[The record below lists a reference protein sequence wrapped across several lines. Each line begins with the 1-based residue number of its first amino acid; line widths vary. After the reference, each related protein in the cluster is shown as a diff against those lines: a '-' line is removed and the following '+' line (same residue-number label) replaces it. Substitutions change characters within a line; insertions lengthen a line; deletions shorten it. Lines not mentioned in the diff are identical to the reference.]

1 MKGLTGELKKR
12 VRRKDTLITGC
23 VMDSRS
29 GAVIEM
35 YQECGYDLIL
45 IDREHT
51 ALNSETML
59 EQIRIARALGIPCMV
74 RASDFSYHEACRF
87 LDQGADGIFMPRIH
101 SRQEAENFISNVKY
115 PPLGLRGLGAST
127 CPAGKYMGWG
137 KVGDM
142 VEFFNENLVVGI
154 QIETAGALA
163 DLDGILSVPGIDVAV
178 VGNDDLSMGMGIVG
192 ELDNSR
198 YIDAVMKVIDACEK
212 HGVLPGIA
220 CGDPALLR
228 FWHDRGMRF
237 FWSAADICLMWDAA
251 SKQISNIKA
260 ALTGKTSTRSSGRH
274 ANI

>member
-29 GAVIEM
+29 GAAVEM
-35 YQECGYDLIL
+35 YQECGYDLVL

-59 EQIRIARALGIPCMV
+59 EQIRLARALGIPCMV
-74 RASDFSYHEACRF
+74 RAADSSYHEACRF

-101 SRQEAENFISNVKY
+101 SRQEAEDFIRNVKY

-137 KVGDM
+137 KVRDM

-192 ELDNSR
+192 ELDNPK
-198 YIDAVMKVIDACEK
+198 YIEAVMKMIATCEK

-220 CGDPALLR
+220 CGDPARLR
-228 FWHDRGMRF
+228 FWHDKGMRF
-237 FWSAADICLMWDAA
+237 FWAAADVCLMWDAA
-251 SKQISNIKA
+251 GKQMSSIKT
-260 ALTGKTSTRSSGRH
+260 ALNGMAQPKTFGKH

>member
-23 VMDSRS
+23 IMDSRS
-29 GAVIEM
+29 GAVVEM
-35 YQECGYDLIL
+35 YQETGYDLVL

-59 EQIRIARALGIPCMV
+59 EQIRMARALGIPCMV
-74 RASDFSYHEACRF
+74 RAADSSYHEACRF

-101 SRQEAENFISNVKY
+101 SRQEAENFIRSVKY

-127 CPAGKYMGWG
+127 CPACKYMGWK
-137 KVGDM
+137 KVRDM

-192 ELDNSR
+192 ELDNPK
-198 YIDAVMKVIDACEK
+198 YIEAVMKMIGACER

-220 CGDPALLR
+220 CGDPVRLR

-237 FWSAADICLMWDAA
+237 FWSAADVCLMWDAA
-251 SKQISNIKA
+251 SIQMSNIRKA
-260 ALTGKTSTRSSGRH
+260 LNDAPAHKSSGQH

>member
-23 VMDSRS
+23 IMDSRS
-29 GAVIEM
+29 GAVVEM
-35 YQECGYDLIL
+35 YQECGYDLLL

-51 ALNSETML
+51 ALNSETIL
-59 EQIRIARALGIPCMV
+59 EHIRLARTLEIPCMI
-74 RASDFSYHEACRF
+74 RAADPSYHELGRF
-87 LDQGADGIFMPRIH
+87 LDQGVDGVFMPRIH
-101 SRQEAENFISNVKY
+101 SRKDAETFISNVKY
-115 PPLGLRGLGAST
+115 PPLGLRGLGGST

-137 KVGDM
+137 NVKDM

-163 DLDGILSVPGIDVAV
+163 DLDGVLSVPGIDVAV
-178 VGNDDLSMGMGIVG
+178 VGNDDLSMGMGITG
-192 ELDNSR
+192 ELDNPK
-198 YIDAVMKVIDACEK
+198 YIEAVMKVIDACER

-228 FWHDRGMRF
+228 FWHDKGMRF

-251 SKQISNIKA
+251 RKQISNIKT
-260 ALTGKTSTRSSGRH
+260 ALSGIRPPKSTCQH